1 MQVTR
6 HRFQYSGD
14 DEFKF
19 VGVGDM
25 HWGTKNFDKDKWNRF
40 INWALSEE
48 KLFVVL
54 MGDLAEYI
62 SHKDSRRFN
71 PANITPECLLHL
83 EDIINFQAEKVI
95 EMLEPLKGKILGTV
109 IGNHEIDITSH
120 FKDNLYYDICKKLDI
135 LKYDLGLGGFII
147 CDFEHT
153 AGGNVKRLVFNVQ
166 HTHTTGRK
174 MGGKTNRLIDE
185 MTDYEA
191 DIIMRAH
198 SHDRVAVPYTLHR
211 VNRVGQ
217 YETKKRLGVITG
229 SFLQTRQ
236 AGIDSYAD
244 RGGYPTK
251 DTGVV
256 IIHYV
261 PIREDLHVML

>member
-1 MQVTR
+1 MQVIK
-6 HRFQYSGD
+6 HRFQYSGN

-25 HWGTKNFDKDKWNRF
+25 HRGTKNFDKDKWKRF
-40 INWALSEE
+40 IAWAVKED
-48 KLFVVL
+48 KLYAIL
-54 MGDLAEYI
+54 MGDLGEYI

-83 EDIINFQAEKVI
+83 DNIINFQADQIV
-95 EMLEPLKGKILGTV
+95 EMLMPIKDKIIATV
-109 IGNHEIDITSH
+109 IGNHEIDIQTH
-120 FKDNLYYDICKKLDI
+120 FKDNLYYDICKELGI
-135 LKYDLGLGGFII
+135 LKYDLGLGGFVV
-147 CDFEHT
+147 CDFEHR

-166 HTHTTGRK
+166 HTHSTGRK

-211 VNRVGQ
+211 VNKAGK
-217 YETKKRLGVITG
+217 YETKKRFGIITG
-229 SFLQTRQ
+229 SFLETRQ

-244 RGGYPTK
+244 RRGYAGK
-251 DTGVV
+251 DTGIV
-256 IIHYV
+256 IIHYI
-261 PIREDLHVML
+261 PIREDLHVLL